1 MQQELSRSP
10 AQPWLRS
17 LVKGSLLPA
26 RPPPAPDLATHPGR
40 AERAPLTRTLFPLAS
55 TRKEAGAHL
64 SRLQD
69 AEAQT

>member
-17 LVKGSLLPA
+17 QVKGSLLPA